1 MKRKLS
7 GEGSPI
13 AEGPTTLPSSEA
25 QALKATKASV
35 GFNAG
40 FLNKKPQGHFCIR
53 LSTHSRYDTGRKEW
67 VGPTPHQ
74 AGESPPPP
82 LQKQLAQP
90 DRVPITASQ
99 LALYQ
104 GGAGHPPRLRGLPG
118 SVPHP
123 REVPTWGRS
132 ANIPPPPCLGSSS
145 RAPGAA

>member
-1 MKRKLS
+1 MGGAYPTS
-7 GEGSPI
+7 G
-13 AEGPTTLPSSEA
+13 
-25 QALKATKASV
+25 
-35 GFNAG
+35 
-40 FLNKKPQGHFCIR
+40 
-53 LSTHSRYDTGRKEW
+53 W
-67 VGPTPHQ
+67 
-74 AGESPPPP
+74 GEPPPP

-104 GGAGHPPRLRGLPG
+104 GGGWHPPRLRGLPG

-145 RAPGAA
+145 RALEPPE